1 MNQLKIPEDR
11 VGCLI
16 GKAGATKKLIERK
29 TKCKL
34 KVSKEG
40 DVLIT
45 GEALDAFVCDS
56 VIRAIGRGFNPNVAL
71 KLIKEDHALVVV
83 SIREVS
89 GKSKK
94 DIMRVRGRLIGKD
107 GKAREMVERLAG
119 VDVVVYGKTVSL
131 IGEIERV
138 SVAKQAVENLI
149 KGSEHGNVYKFIQRR
164 KDNDSK

>member
-16 GKAGATKKLIERK
+16 GKAGSTKKLVERK
-29 TKCKL
+29 TNCKL

-45 GEALDAFVCDS
+45 GEALDAFVCHS

-71 KLIKEDHALVVV
+71 KLVKEDHALVVI

-89 GKSKK
+89 GKSQKN
-94 DIMRVRGRLIGKD
+94 IMQSLLEIFPSLLIFLLSLFLPFLLCAVRPALQEHKMLHLLNRL
-107 GKAREMVERLAG
+107 LP
-119 VDVVVYGKTVSL
+119 L
-131 IGEIERV
+131 IN
-138 SVAKQAVENLI
+138 S
-149 KGSEHGNVYKFIQRR
+149 
-164 KDNDSK
+164 